1 MSLASVNVL
10 IFSLFFSL
18 QLEASKVTNIK
29 VNSNTEIMW
38 QYLGSYLMAQE
49 SFILMYLGYF
59 QIEHIFFYCYGE
71 SRKCSHSS
79 LIK

>member
-1 MSLASVNVL
+1 MSLASVNAL

-18 QLEASKVTNIK
+18 QLEASKVANIK

-49 SFILMYLGYF
+49 NFILMYLGYF
-59 QIEHIFFYCYGE
+59 QIEHIFFF
-71 SRKCSHSS
+71 
-79 LIK
+79 

>member
-1 MSLASVNVL
+1 MSLASVNAL

-49 SFILMYLGYF
+49 NFILMYLGYF
-59 QIEHIFFYCYGE
+59 QIEHIFFLIAME
-71 SRKCSHSS
+71 SQENVHT
-79 LIK
+79 LVW